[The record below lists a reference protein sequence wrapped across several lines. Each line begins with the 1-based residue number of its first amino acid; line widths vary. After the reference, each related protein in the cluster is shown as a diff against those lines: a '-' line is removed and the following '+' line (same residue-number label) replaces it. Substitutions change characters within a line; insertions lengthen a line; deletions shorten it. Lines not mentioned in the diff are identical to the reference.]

1 VKWRYRRGK
10 RRDERIAEKIVRRS
24 IVMVVSGVLGL
35 GDNEEG
41 RGKRIL
47 KSERWKCSFL
57 KFLKPGF
64 ILTTVDF
71 R

>member
-47 KSERWKCSFL
+47 KSER
-57 KFLKPGF
+57 
-64 ILTTVDF
+64 
-71 R
+71 